1 MPPPPPPPPT
11 QRPHQPPQH
20 QKHAWFARHNFL
32 LGHFLLG
39 AFGAALVCVGVLSMG
54 LHRAQFGAHIE
65 PTHTRVAKQKAKRRQ
80 RGLRGAR
87 EAGGHEAGGDEAAG
101 GEAGWDEAGVDEAL
115 PWALPCSEA
124 SVEASVRARPAPPIA
139 PTGSAEASATEKLGD
154 AAQEATQ
161 EAPST
166 QLEEQQQE
174 EQSSFVGFVGYL
186 TQRYLTSFSPVL
198 RMQRHTGYGRAGRYE
213 AA

>member
-1 MPPPPPPPPT
+1 
-11 QRPHQPPQH
+11 
-20 QKHAWFARHNFL
+20 
-32 LGHFLLG
+32 
-39 AFGAALVCVGVLSMG
+39 
-54 LHRAQFGAHIE
+54 
-65 PTHTRVAKQKAKRRQ
+65 
-80 RGLRGAR
+80 
-87 EAGGHEAGGDEAAG
+87 
-101 GEAGWDEAGVDEAL
+101 VDEAL

-124 SVEASVRARPAPPIA
+124 SVRARPAPPAPEGAPTIA